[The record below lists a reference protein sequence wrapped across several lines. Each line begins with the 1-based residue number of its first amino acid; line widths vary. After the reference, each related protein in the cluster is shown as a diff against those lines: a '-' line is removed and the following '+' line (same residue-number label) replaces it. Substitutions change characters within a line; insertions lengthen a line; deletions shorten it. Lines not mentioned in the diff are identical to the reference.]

1 MADEFPFKAWVN
13 VGGTKKQVEDLK
25 IDHMGKVT
33 YGGKN
38 QLITKASAQIK
49 GCQFTYNDP
58 NDKDLKFKPECCIS
72 FENNTAQKEQICST
86 SEKFCAWEILSI
98 LKKLKLTCDKEPL
111 KSIASTTKWPTM
123 FMETSKPLS
132 PV

>member
-1 MADEFPFKAWVN
+1 
-13 VGGTKKQVEDLK
+13 
-25 IDHMGKVT
+25 MGKVT

-49 GCQFTYNDP
+49 GCLFEYN
-58 NDKDLKFKPECCIS
+58 NTNRSDLKFKPECCFS
-72 FENNTAQKEQICST
+72 FENTQGQSEYICSPE
-86 SEKFCAWEILSI
+86 EKYCAWNALSI

-111 KSIASTTKWPTM
+111 KAISSTTEWPTM
-123 FMETSKPLS
+123 FMESSKEIS